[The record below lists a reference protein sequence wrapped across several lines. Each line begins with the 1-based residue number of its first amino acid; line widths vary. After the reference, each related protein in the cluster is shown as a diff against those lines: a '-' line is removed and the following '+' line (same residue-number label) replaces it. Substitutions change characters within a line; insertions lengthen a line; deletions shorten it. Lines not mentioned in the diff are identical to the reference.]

1 MLHIYIY
8 GLLEI
13 YIFGKI
19 LVYFMTPQTFRMTV
33 ENVEKYKVREKLE
46 QSFYHLLSAQ
56 LNSQFHFV

>member
-1 MLHIYIY
+1 
-8 GLLEI
+8 
-13 YIFGKI
+13 
-19 LVYFMTPQTFRMTV
+19 MTPQTFRMTV